1 MIIKTKR
8 GVFMNKKTLHSFL
21 FYLLSAPAIGGL
33 SALIT
38 GNFSDF
44 FLKYEKPPLQPPNIV
59 FPIVWTVLYLL
70 MGYSAY
76 LISKSDK
83 TEKEKGMALKIY
95 WAQLFVN
102 FLWSIVFFRFELLW
116 GGVVVIALLLA
127 LLVAM
132 LIVFSKICPKCAL
145 LNIPYLLWVIFAT
158 YLTVATA
165 VIN

>member
-1 MIIKTKR
+1 
-8 GVFMNKKTLHSFL
+8 MNKKSLRTFL

-44 FLKYEKPPLQPPNIV
+44 FLKYEKPPLQPPDWL
-59 FPIVWTVLYLL
+59 FPVVWTVLYLL

-76 LISKSDK
+76 LISKSDA
-83 TEKEKGMALKIY
+83 TVKEKNTALKIY

-116 GGVVVIALLLA
+116 GAVAVIALLLA
-127 LLVAM
+127 LIIAM
-132 LIVFSKICPKCAL
+132 LILFSKICKKCAL
-145 LNIPYLLWVIFAT
+145 LNIPYLIWVLFAT
-158 YLTVATA
+158 YLNVATA

>member
-1 MIIKTKR
+1 
-8 GVFMNKKTLHSFL
+8 MNKKTLHSFL

-38 GNFSDF
+38 GSFSDF
-44 FLKYEKPPLQPPNIV
+44 FLKYEKPPLQPPDWV
-59 FPIVWTVLYLL
+59 FPVVWTVLYLI

-76 LISKSDK
+76 LISKTDT
-83 TEKEKGMALKIY
+83 TEKEKNTALKIY

-116 GGVVVIALLLA
+116 GGVVDIVLLLS

-132 LIVFSKICPKCAL
+132 IIAFSKICKKCAL

-165 VIN
+165 IIN